1 LARRFVPPES
11 GNYFDLEDPTSVAR
25 LEEPMTALK
34 DLEGLVV
41 IDEIQRRP
49 ELFTALRVLADREPL
64 PARFLILGS
73 ASQGLLRQSS
83 ESLAGRI
90 ETVAIGGFRLKDVG
104 GAERLAEHWFRG
116 GFPRSFLA
124 ESDSDSAAW
133 RRNFVQTF
141 LERDVPQ
148 FGRTMAAPAM
158 LRFWTML
165 AHCHGQV
172 WNASEPARSLGVS
185 QPTVKRYADLL
196 EGLFMIRHLLPWHEN
211 LGKRQVKSPKVY
223 FRDPGLLHHLLG
235 IPRYE
240 DLLSHPKCGASWEG
254 YVIEEFLKKE
264 SPDEAYFWA
273 THGGA
278 ELDLLAVR
286 GGRRIGV
293 EVKRVDAP
301 RMTVSMRT
309 ALSDLRLDRLLVFY
323 PGDRRFPLAE
333 RVEAVPASELSAP
346 LLEMS

>member
-1 LARRFVPPES
+1 
-11 GNYFDLEDPTSVAR
+11 
-25 LEEPMTALK
+25 
-34 DLEGLVV
+34 
-41 IDEIQRRP
+41 
-49 ELFTALRVLADREPL
+49 
-64 PARFLILGS
+64 
-73 ASQGLLRQSS
+73 
-83 ESLAGRI
+83 
-90 ETVAIGGFRLKDVG
+90 
-104 GAERLAEHWFRG
+104 
-116 GFPRSFLA
+116 
-124 ESDSDSAAW
+124 
-133 RRNFVQTF
+133 
-141 LERDVPQ
+141 
-148 FGRTMAAPAM
+148 
-158 LRFWTML
+158 
-165 AHCHGQV
+165 
-172 WNASEPARSLGVS
+172 
-185 QPTVKRYADLL
+185 VKRYADLL

-211 LGKRQVKSPKVY
+211 LGKRQVKSPRIY

-264 SPDEAYFWA
+264 NPDEAYFWA

-323 PGDRRFPLAE
+323 PGDRRFPLGE

-346 LLEMS
+346 LREMS